1 MRDPRQTTLA
11 MHIMNP
17 ATYGFVQAELDR
29 HSPHTSGEEDD
40 DKVKRPMNAF
50 MVWSR
55 KMRKK
60 IADENPKMHNSEISK
75 RLGTQWKAL
84 SEDEKRPYID
94 EAKRLRE
101 AHMKKHPNYKY
112 KPKRK
117 KPQPAIR
124 RPFMMDSHPYAGYYQ
139 QRPTSF
145 PVPAGQVVPT
155 RPLWSSQA
163 PQYSPSMQG
172 EYANYY
178 TSAANGYYSAGYC
191 PPAPNG
197 YTTRPTAAY
206 GSTWNSA
213 LPSTTMAGYPVQS
226 CSAEYPQAQQTCVPT
241 YTDSQSFSA
250 TSSPGVPILPPPPS
264 YSSCQLEALG
274 SPGKTNSPVESI
286 DSLLGKTNDD
296 SLSVHSNDS
305 LAESLEIRSMIS
317 TYLEDDSAVCAGE
330 AGHTTTSEYKLLNA
344 SAQCTTDY
352 IPPSTGFS
360 SNTDSSLLDSTPT
373 AAVQLQHLI

>member
-1 MRDPRQTTLA
+1 

-17 ATYGFVQAELDR
+17 SAYAGFAVQAELDR

-124 RPFMMDSHPYAGYYQ
+124 RPFMIDSHPYGAYYQ
-139 QRPTSF
+139 QPRPTSF

-163 PQYSPSMQG
+163 PQYSPG
-172 EYANYY
+172 DYANYY
-178 TSAANGYYSAGYC
+178 TSANGYYSTGYC
-191 PPAPNG
+191 PPAAATAAAPNG
-197 YTTRPTAAY
+197 YTATRPTPAY
-206 GSTWNSA
+206 GSTWSGI
-213 LPSTTMAGYPVQS
+213 PPTTMAGYPASVQS
-226 CSAEYPQAQQTCVPT
+226 CSAEFPQAQQSCGVAT
-241 YTDSQSFSA
+241 YSDAQSFPA
-250 TSSPGVPILPPPPS
+250 TSSPGVPILPPPS
-264 YSSCQLEALG
+264 YTSSCQLDALG
-274 SPGKTNSPVESI
+274 SPSKTNSPVESI
-286 DSLLGKTNDD
+286 DSLLGKANDD
-296 SLSVHSNDS
+296 SLSVHSNES

-317 TYLEDDSAVCAGE
+317 TYLEDDSSCAAE
-330 AGHTTTSEYKLLNA
+330 AGHTTAEYKLLNT
-344 SAQCTTDY
+344 SAQCTDF
-352 IPPSTGFS
+352 IPSTATGFS
-360 SNTDSSLLDSTPT
+360 TTTESLLDSTSTPSLH
-373 AAVQLQHLI
+373 LQHLI